1 MKIAE
6 LKQICAR
13 PDVVEVFMLFLLT
26 RIAFLISLLFLSVVF
41 CPFVQ
46 LEIKIV

>member
-13 PDVVEVFMLFLLT
+13 PDVVEVCMLFLLT
-26 RIAFLISLLFLSVVF
+26 WIAVLISLLFLSVVF
-41 CPFVQ
+41 CPFVE
-46 LEIKIV
+46 L